1 MRKTL
6 EDIRKGLNRE
16 SLANFPNQV
25 ESEKQERPKKRPRKM
40 LTPQELLHL
49 SKSVPGI
56 NPILIVCSILPC
68 LI

>member
-25 ESEKQERPKKRPRKM
+25 ENEKQERPKEKASQDVDTSR
-40 LTPQELLHL
+40 TA
-49 SKSVPGI
+49 S
-56 NPILIVCSILPC
+56 LIKISSRD
-68 LI
+68 